1 MKELLL
7 NGLLGSRSALRSES
21 PPAWLSLHFG
31 PIAVILA
38 HMKSIV
44 VIEDNKDNRLL
55 VRSLLSDFYNITEYE
70 TGFEALHGFRDSVPD
85 LILLDISLPGMDG
98 VEVLSQL
105 RNDEKLRKIPV
116 IALTA
121 HAVSGD
127 REQYLAA
134 GFNDYIAKPI
144 IDEDAFVQAIERWL
158 THPA

>member
-1 MKELLL
+1 MPHRTSIASTFCVSTRFTLLAL
-7 NGLLGSRSALRSES
+7 SAISCYTCQ
-21 PPAWLSLHFG
+21 
-31 PIAVILA
+31 
-38 HMKSIV
+38 MKSIV

-55 VRSLLSDFYNITEYE
+55 VRSLLSEFYAITEYE
-70 TGFEALHGFRDSVPD
+70 TGFEAFRGLRNNVPD

-105 RNDEKLRKIPV
+105 RKDERLKKIPV

-127 REQYLAA
+127 REQYLAS

-144 IDEDAFVQAIERWL
+144 VDEDAFVQAIERWL
-158 THPA
+158 THTA

>member
-1 MKELLL
+1 
-7 NGLLGSRSALRSES
+7 
-21 PPAWLSLHFG
+21 
-31 PIAVILA
+31 
-38 HMKSIV
+38 MKSIV

-55 VRSLLSDFYNITEYE
+55 VNSLLSELYTVTEFE
-70 TGFEALHGFRDSVPD
+70 TGFEAFRGLEHIVPD

-98 VEVLSQL
+98 VEVLERL
-105 RNDEKLRKIPV
+105 RSDERLRSIPV

-144 IDEDAFVQAIERWL
+144 VDEHAFVEAIERWL
-158 THPA
+158 TRTR

>member
-1 MKELLL
+1 MY
-7 NGLLGSRSALRSES
+7 NPSSDTSSGSA
-21 PPAWLSLHFG
+21 SLHFG

-38 HMKSIV
+38 QMKSIV

-55 VRSLLSDFYNITEYE
+55 VRSLLSEFYTVTEYE
-70 TGFEALHGFRDSVPD
+70 TGFEAIHGLQISVPD

-105 RNDEKLRKIPV
+105 RNDERLKKIPV

-158 THPA
+158 TSTA

>member
-1 MKELLL
+1 
-7 NGLLGSRSALRSES
+7 
-21 PPAWLSLHFG
+21 
-31 PIAVILA
+31 
-38 HMKSIV
+38 MKSIV

-70 TGFEALHGFRDSVPD
+70 TGFEAFHGFRNSIPD

-105 RNDEKLRKIPV
+105 RNDERLKKIPV

>member
-1 MKELLL
+1 MCSSWNRIVIGEHCATCSLLAL
-7 NGLLGSRSALRSES
+7 SAIRRYTCQ
-21 PPAWLSLHFG
+21 
-31 PIAVILA
+31 
-38 HMKSIV
+38 MKSIV

-55 VRSLLSDFYNITEYE
+55 VRSLLSDLYSITEYE
-70 TGFEALHGFRDSVPD
+70 TGFEAFRGLRNNVPD

-105 RNDEKLRKIPV
+105 KNDEKLKNIPV

-127 REQYLAA
+127 REQYLAS

-144 IDEDAFVQAIERWL
+144 VDEDAFVQAIERWL
-158 THPA
+158 IRTA